1 MPTASVNLQPIH
13 LRNELVQLTPL
24 SVDDFEVLYAVAS
37 DPLIWEQH
45 PNPDRYKRVVF
56 SNYFDGA
63 IASKGAFLIKDA
75 VTGAAIGSS
84 RFYDY
89 KPKLRE
95 IKIGY
100 TFFSRAYWGKPYNSI
115 VKHLMLAHAFTFVE
129 RVVFH
134 VGASNYRSQKAM
146 EKLGAV
152 KKGEEEGAYFGEA
165 SRWNF
170 VYEIR
175 RPADAFS

>member
-1 MPTASVNLQPIH
+1 MPAASVNLQPIH
-13 LRNELVQLTPL
+13 LLNEMVQLTPL
-24 SVDDFEVLYAVAS
+24 YAADFEELYTVAS

-45 PNPDRYKRVVF
+45 PNPERYQRAVF

-63 IASKGAFLIKDA
+63 MASKGAFLIKDA
-75 VTGAAIGSS
+75 QTGAAIGSS
-84 RFYDY
+84 RFYDHRPEL
-89 KPKLRE
+89 KE

-100 TFFSRAYWGKPYNSI
+100 TFFSMACWGKPYNSN
-115 VKHLMLAHAFTFVE
+115 VKQLMLAHAFTFVE

-134 VGASNYRSQKAM
+134 VGASNFRSQKAM
-146 EKLGAV
+146 EKLGAI
-152 KKGEEEGAYFGEA
+152 KTGEEEVAYFGEP

-175 RPADAFS
+175 KPQEF

>member
-1 MPTASVNLQPIH
+1 MPTAIVNLQPIH
-13 LRNELVQLTPL
+13 LQNELVQLTPL
-24 SVDDFEVLYAVAS
+24 SIDDFEVLYAVAS

-45 PNPDRYKRVVF
+45 PNPDRYQRAVF
-56 SNYFDGA
+56 STFFDGA
-63 IASKGAFLIKDA
+63 MASKGAFLIKDA
-75 VTGAAIGSS
+75 ETGFAIGSS
-84 RFYDY
+84 RFYDHRPEL
-89 KPKLRE
+89 KE

-100 TFFSRAYWGKPYNSI
+100 TFFSRNCWGKPYNSN

-134 VGASNYRSQKAM
+134 VGASNFRSQKAM
-146 EKLGAV
+146 EKLGAI
-152 KKGEEEGAYFGEA
+152 KTEEEEVAYFGEP

-175 RPADAFS
+175 RPQEI

>member
-1 MPTASVNLQPIH
+1 MPTASVNLQPIN
-13 LRNELVQLTPL
+13 LQNELVQLVPL
-24 SVDDFEVLYAVAS
+24 SAADFEELYAVAS

-45 PNPDRYKRVVF
+45 PNPDRYQRTVF
-56 SNYFDGA
+56 LNYFDGA
-63 IASKGAFLIKDA
+63 IASKGAFLIKDTI
-75 VTGAAIGSS
+75 TGAAIGSS

-89 KPKLRE
+89 KPELGE

-100 TFFSRAYWGKPYNSI
+100 TFFSRACWGKPYNSN
-115 VKHLMLAHAFTFVE
+115 VKQLMLAHAFTFVE

-134 VGASNYRSQKAM
+134 VGASNFRSQKAM
-146 EKLGAV
+146 EKLGAI
-152 KKGEEEGAYFGEA
+152 KTGEEEVAYFGEA

-175 RPADAFS
+175 RPSDAFS